1 MHASGNDFIV
11 IDQRDNSQQL
21 AVKDIKALCNRRYG
35 IGADQLLL
43 LKSSKSAICQ
53 MNIFNQDGTTAKQ
66 CGNGLRSVAYLMYQ
80 KHNIRHFEIEVN
92 GALHRCEIIKD
103 DEVLVEFPLPQII
116 SKKPSLNINIDY
128 LDAMELSVGNPHLVL
143 WLNELISFD
152 IPKLGKCLQ
161 SAYLPEGINVH
172 FVECVD
178 QHTINIRHFE
188 RGSGVTPSC
197 GSGSIASVYSGVTS
211 GLIETPVIVKTATDS
226 FQINLTDKACTL
238 IGNAVLVFEGNYFL
252 EE

>member
-11 IDQRDNSQQL
+11 IDQREDSMQL
-21 AVKDIKALCNRRYG
+21 AVKDIKALCDRRYG

-43 LKSSKSAICQ
+43 LRSAKSAICQ
-53 MNIFNQDGTTAKQ
+53 MNIFNKDGTAAKQ

-80 KHNIRHFEIEVN
+80 KHNIKNFDIEVK
-92 GALHRCEIIKD
+92 GALHRCEIIND
-103 DEVLVEFPLPQII
+103 CEILVEFPLPKII
-116 SKKPSLNINIDY
+116 NKRPLLNIDIDY

-143 WLNELISFD
+143 WLGRLTSLN

-161 SAYLPEGINVH
+161 DAYLPEGVNVH

-188 RGSGVTPSC
+188 RGTGVTLSC
-197 GSGSIASVYSGVTS
+197 GSGSIASVYSGVIN
-211 GLIETPVIVKTATDS
+211 GLIETPVMVKTATDS
-226 FQINLTDKACTL
+226 FQIHLTNKACML
-238 IGNAVLVFEGNYFL
+238 IGNAELVFEGTYFL